1 MIVALFGGDLG
12 LRVRAGPSINAF
24 VVRLFIKFSLT
35 AHGAAVAWLFHR
47 VPIPRL
53 KPEITTYGEHASY
66 WRTHGETALYILW
79 YKLFS

>member
-1 MIVALFGGDLG
+1 MGAC
-12 LRVRAGPSINAF
+12 RTTSINAF

-53 KPEITTYGEHASY
+53 KLENMTYGEHASY
-66 WRTHGETALYILW
+66 WRTHGEADRIVYFVVQAL
-79 YKLFS
+79 